1 MGVCYLLGYP
11 VGHSMS
17 AVMHNAAFRELSLEH
32 RYELLPVRPGDLA
45 SVVSGRMRDP
55 DVLGANVTIPHKVAV
70 VGILD
75 WVEPEAS
82 RIGAV
87 NTVVND
93 GGVLKGHN
101 TDGMGAM
108 RALLEAH
115 GDLGG
120 SRVLLLGAGGA
131 ARAIGYHLSRNV
143 EALVIANRTVQ
154 RAVELAADLSSYAE
168 CVASVETCSLTTG
181 ELKTA
186 LKGADILINT
196 TSVGMSPR
204 VDESPICADIL
215 RPRLLVF
222 DAVYNPMKTRLLRD
236 AEKAGARTL
245 EGLRMLVYQGVAA
258 FELWTGLRAP
268 EVLMLRHVEEHLG
281 GGGG

>member
-17 AVMHNAAFRELSLEH
+17 AVMHNAAFGELGLEH
-32 RYELLPVRPGDLA
+32 TYKLLPVRPGDLA
-45 SVVSGRMRDP
+45 SVMSGRMRDP

-70 VGILD
+70 LELLD
-75 WVEPEAS
+75 WVEPEVS

-93 GGVLKGHN
+93 GEVLKGHN

-108 RALLEAH
+108 RALQEAH
-115 GDLGG
+115 GDLRGT
-120 SRVLLLGAGGA
+120 RVLLLGAGGA
-131 ARAIGYHLSRNV
+131 ARAIGYHLSKKV
-143 EALVIANRTVQ
+143 EALIIANRTVQ
-154 RAVELAADLSSYAE
+154 RATELTEDLSSNTE
-168 CVASVETCSLTTG
+168 CVASVEACSLTTG
-181 ELKTA
+181 DLKTA

-204 VDESPICADIL
+204 VDESPMCADLL
-215 RPRLLVF
+215 RPGLLVF
-222 DAVYNPMKTRLLRD
+222 DAVYNPMRTRLLRD
-236 AEKAGARTL
+236 AEEAGARTL
-245 EGLRMLVYQGVAA
+245 EGLRMFVYQGVAA

-268 EVLMLRHVEEHLG
+268 EALMLRHVEEHLG

>member
-17 AVMHNAAFRELSLEH
+17 AVMHNAAFRELGLEH
-32 RYELLPVRPGDLA
+32 RYKLLPVRPGDLA
-45 SVVSGRMRDP
+45 SVMSGRMRDP

-70 VGILD
+70 LELLD
-75 WVEPEAS
+75 WVEPEVS

-93 GGVLKGHN
+93 GEVLKGHN

-108 RALLEAH
+108 RALQEAH
-115 GDLGG
+115 GDLRGT
-120 SRVLLLGAGGA
+120 RVLLLGAGGA
-131 ARAIGYHLSRNV
+131 ARAIGYHLSKKV
-143 EALVIANRTVQ
+143 EALIIANRTVQ
-154 RAVELAADLSSYAE
+154 RATELTEDLSSNTE
-168 CVASVETCSLTTG
+168 CVASVEACSLTTG
-181 ELKTA
+181 DLKTA

-204 VDESPICADIL
+204 VDESPMCADLL
-215 RPRLLVF
+215 RPGLLVF
-222 DAVYNPMKTRLLRD
+222 DAVYNPMRTRLLRD

-245 EGLRMLVYQGVAA
+245 GGLRMLVYQGAAA

-268 EVLMLRHVEEHLG
+268 EELMLRHVEEHLG